1 VVATPSGNDA
11 ALRWRW
17 LAAVAVILAV
27 FHFAPLGPSL
37 DRAFHDFSVQHPL
50 RRPVPPPGSALV
62 LIDATTMQALS
73 EQGLGGAWP
82 PPRATFAALIA
93 GLVRSGADR
102 VVLDLEFLDHS
113 SAAEQ
118 DALLGSISAA
128 AQQVVL
134 ARSPRQPPVFWDDA
148 FCAAHPAL
156 FATPRT
162 GLALGQGDDDG
173 VIRRYEVP
181 GSLAGAARP
190 SASNARGG
198 LLRWYGG
205 VGQLRRAGGTVPVL
219 SAARFIVAGLPSVTR
234 IAEAAPDLAPEPVG
248 EALRR
253 EPPLTGPGFDEV
265 RGRVVFVGAN
275 TEGTFDQKPFAIGGL
290 EPGVLVHWTAW
301 ANLAGGGF
309 VRELARGW
317 SLVLAAVVVGLLAW
331 VGSRRRELA
340 WTLGVAGMMVL
351 GLLVISY
358 AGLAAGWYLAPAT
371 PVAAAFA
378 GLLGVTAESYWL
390 EQRRRREVQLMFG
403 SYVDPEVVEL
413 LVRDPAAIRLGGERR
428 EATVFFCDLA
438 GFTHLS
444 EEVPPDQL
452 LMLVNGYLQQTSD
465 CLLEHGAYIDKYIG
479 DAVMAVFGAP
489 KPLPRH
495 PLAACRGALAA
506 QKLLAERNQ
515 QLAERFGR
523 TLGMRIGINSGE
535 MIVGNLGSERKRN
548 YTVLG
553 DAVNLASRLEGA
565 NKEFGTSILLSDA
578 TARAVENE
586 LIVRPLTALRVKGK
600 NTAIPVFELVGEPG
614 SISPEHEAFLR
625 AYAEGHRWYTTRRF
639 AEAEEPLQRALALRP
654 SDPMTQALL
663 NDSRQLAVH
672 PPPADW
678 QPILSLQTK

>member
-1 VVATPSGNDA
+1 VANPTASDA
-11 ALRWRW
+11 VLRWRW
-17 LAAVAVILAV
+17 LAAVAVLLAG
-27 FHFAPLGPSL
+27 FHFAPLGPGL
-37 DRAFHDFSVQHPL
+37 DRAFHDFSVQHPF
-50 RRPVPPPGSALV
+50 RRPPPPAGSALV
-62 LIDATTMQALS
+62 LMDTATMQALS
-73 EQGLGGAWP
+73 EQGLGGTWP

-93 GLVRSGADR
+93 GLVRAGAAR

-118 DALLGSISAA
+118 DALLGSVAA
-128 AQQVVL
+128 AAPQVVL
-134 ARSPRQPPVFWDDA
+134 ARSPRQAPVFWDEA
-148 FCAAHPAL
+148 FCAAHPDL

-162 GLALGQGDDDG
+162 GLAVGQGDADG
-173 VIRRYEVP
+173 VIRRYRVP
-181 GSLAGAARP
+181 GSLAGAAQP
-190 SASNARGG
+190 SPAAAGGG

-205 VGQLRRAGGTVPVL
+205 IEQLRQAGGVVPVL
-219 SAARFIVAGLPSVTR
+219 SAARFIVAGLPSVAR
-234 IAEAAPDLAPEPVG
+234 MAEASSDFAPESVG

-301 ANLAGGGF
+301 ADLAGGGF
-309 VRELARGW
+309 VRELARAW
-317 SLVLAAVVVGLLAW
+317 SLGLAAAVVALLAW

-340 WTLGVAGMMVL
+340 WAIGVAACVVVGVL
-351 GLLVISY
+351 VVSY
-358 AGLAAGWYLAPAT
+358 AGLAAGWYLAPAS
-371 PVAAAFA
+371 PVAGALV

-452 LMLVNGYLQQTSD
+452 LLLVNGYLQQTSD

-489 KPLPRH
+489 KPLPQH
-495 PLAACRGALAA
+495 ALAACRGALAA
-506 QKLLAERNQ
+506 QKLLAERNL

-523 TLGMRIGINSGE
+523 TLGMRIGINSGD

-578 TARAVENE
+578 TARAVEHE

-614 SISPEHEAFLR
+614 ALSPDHEAFLL
-625 AYAEGHRWYTTRRF
+625 AYAEGHRRYTTRRF
-639 AEAEEPLQRALALRP
+639 AEAAEPLQRALALRP

-663 NDSRQLAVH
+663 NDSRQLAVQ